1 MTTWNIDDNDSFRM
15 SHRRDDICE
24 GVVSRLLTLFA
35 EEKFDD
41 ALCLCQEYHEWMEE
55 TMLHKEQTI
64 FYNEDE
70 LKELFHSL
78 ER

>member
-1 MTTWNIDDNDSFRM
+1 MNSFDLDDNESFRI

-24 GVVSRLLTLFA
+24 HFVSRLLTLFA
-35 EEKFDD
+35 EERHDD

-55 TMLHKEQTI
+55 TMLHKEQTF